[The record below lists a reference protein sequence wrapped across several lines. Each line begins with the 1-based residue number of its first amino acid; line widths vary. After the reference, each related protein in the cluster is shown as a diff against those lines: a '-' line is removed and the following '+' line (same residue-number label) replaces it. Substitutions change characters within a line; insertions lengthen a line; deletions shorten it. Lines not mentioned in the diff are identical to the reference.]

1 MFLQSA
7 SSLSKAYRISLAT
20 CLLSSDSNQFLSNHV
35 TASAKRSHKDR
46 CVNIP
51 LARMNAAVSMASST
65 RLRSFSAFSSHCFLS
80 SSKCSTDAWLLG
92 FIRTMWAAFT
102 TWGTRSA
109 AYRHT
114 AAHVINT
121 VPLQNWNNYTV
132 DLLTDKTHTY
142 NLQFITQYSSHI
154 IISMQG
160 MQMESQLPLQLII
173 HSYTGTTQKYV
184 RQIGNINVHKWIS
197 YHFVYQHLN
206 IKHFLL
212 YLNILKLSLFVSLR

>member
-114 AAHVINT
+114 AAHVINA

-132 DLLTDKTHTY
+132 NLLTDKNIQSYYHKHARHA
-142 NLQFITQYSSHI
+142 NGISITPTINYP
-154 IISMQG
+154 
-160 MQMESQLPLQLII
+160 QLHRNDAEICQAN
-173 HSYTGTTQKYV
+173 
-184 RQIGNINVHKWIS
+184 R
-197 YHFVYQHLN
+197 
-206 IKHFLL
+206 
-212 YLNILKLSLFVSLR
+212 